1 MTNQQISSPPRD
13 FLCPITREIMQN
25 PVLLIE
31 DGHSYEL
38 YALQRWLRDHNSSP
52 MTNKPLRDRRFVHNF
67 NLKNAIE
74 EHCAQQET
82 LAFAN
87 RFLSFNIRSGRIPS
101 EWNDKPT
108 LKIRLSLLGGSN
120 VGKTTLARCLQY
132 GVQSSFVHLNTSA
145 TVGPDLI
152 FCYLDQLYENKYVII
167 IQLADIPGMER
178 YESCCDNHFRN
189 CHGAL
194 LLSDSTDID
203 SLERTELYWYKQ
215 LQTKGK
221 DDVEAILV
229 CNKIDLFETNCDV
242 HYRRIFYQ
250 RSEHF
255 ASSHNMPI
263 YHISALRGDN
273 IQAMFKQLILR
284 ILQNESLL
292 QQIKEN
298 SIGYDQISNRKE
310 SIRRT
315 SSIQVSIQ
323 PSSSSPPSSS
333 SSSSPRQ
340 NDNEG
345 NSSGGCCKFA

>member
-1 MTNQQISSPPRD
+1 
-13 FLCPITREIMQN
+13 
-25 PVLLIE
+25 
-31 DGHSYEL
+31 
-38 YALQRWLRDHNSSP
+38 

-67 NLKNAIE
+67 NLKSAIE
-74 EHCAQQET
+74 EYSAQQET
-82 LAFAN
+82 LSLAN
-87 RFLSFNIRSGRIPS
+87 TFLSFNIRSGRTPS
-101 EWNDKPT
+101 EWNNKTT

-132 GVQSSFVHLNTSA
+132 GIQSSFVHLHTSA
-145 TVGPDLI
+145 TVGPDLA
-152 FCYLDQLYENKYVII
+152 FFYLDQLYENNYVII

-221 DDVEAILV
+221 DHVEAILV
-229 CNKIDLFETNCDV
+229 CNKIDLLETNCDAQ
-242 HYRRIFYQ
+242 YRRIFFQ
-250 RSEHF
+250 RAEHF

-263 YHISALRGDN
+263 YHVSALRGDN

-284 ILQNESLL
+284 ILQNDSLL
-292 QQIKEN
+292 QQIKES
-298 SIGYDQISNRKE
+298 SIVYDQTSSYKE

-323 PSSSSPPSSS
+323 PSPPSSS
-333 SSSSPRQ
+333 RE
-340 NDNEG
+340 NDNDNDR

>member
-1 MTNQQISSPPRD
+1 
-13 FLCPITREIMQN
+13 
-25 PVLLIE
+25 
-31 DGHSYEL
+31 
-38 YALQRWLRDHNSSP
+38 

-67 NLKNAIE
+67 NLKSAIE
-74 EHCAQQET
+74 EYCAQQET
-82 LAFAN
+82 FSSAN
-87 RFLSFNIRSGRIPS
+87 RFLSFNIRSGRTPS

-132 GVQSSFVHLNTSA
+132 GVQSSFVHLHTSA
-145 TVGPDLI
+145 TVGPDLV
-152 FCYLDQLYENKYVII
+152 FFYLDQLYENKYVII

-221 DDVEAILV
+221 DHVEAILV
-229 CNKIDLFETNCDV
+229 CNKVDIFETTCDA
-242 HYRRIFYQ
+242 HYRRIFFQ
-250 RSEHF
+250 RAEHI
-255 ASSHNMPI
+255 ASTYNMPI

-284 ILQNESLL
+284 ILQNDALL
-292 QQIKEN
+292 QQIKET
-298 SIGYDQISNRKE
+298 SIGYDQTLNHKD

-323 PSSSSPPSSS
+323 PAPS
-333 SSSSPRQ
+333 RE
-340 NDNEG
+340 NVNER
-345 NSSGGCCKFA
+345 NSSGDCCKFA

>member
-1 MTNQQISSPPRD
+1 MTNQQLSSPPRD

-38 YALQRWLRDHNSSP
+38 YAIQRWLRDHNSSP
-52 MTNKPLRDRRFVHNF
+52 MTNKTLRDRRFVHNF

-74 EHCAQQET
+74 EYCAQQET
-82 LAFAN
+82 LSYAN
-87 RFLSFNIRSGRIPS
+87 RFLSFTIRSGRTPS
-101 EWNDKPT
+101 EWNNKPT

-132 GVQSSFVHLNTSA
+132 GIQSSFVHLNTSA

-152 FCYLDQLYENKYVII
+152 FFYLDQLYENKYVII

-178 YESCCDNHFRN
+178 YESCCDNHFRH
-189 CHGAL
+189 CHGAFL
-194 LLSDSTDID
+194 LADSTDID

-221 DDVEAILV
+221 DHVEAVLV
-229 CNKIDLFETNCDV
+229 CNKIDLFELNCDA
-242 HYRRIFYQ
+242 HYRRIFFQ
-250 RSEHF
+250 RAEHF
-255 ASSHNMPI
+255 ASSHHMSI
-263 YHISALRGDN
+263 YHVSALRGDN
-273 IQAMFKQLILR
+273 VQSMFKQLVLR
-284 ILQNESLL
+284 ILQNDSLL
-292 QQIKEN
+292 QQIKEA
-298 SIGYDQISNRKE
+298 SNVYEQKPTNQKD

-323 PSSSSPPSSS
+323 PASSEE
-333 SSSSPRQ
+333 
-340 NDNEG
+340 DINEG
-345 NSSGGCCKFA
+345 NSSGACCKLA

>member
-1 MTNQQISSPPRD
+1 
-13 FLCPITREIMQN
+13 
-25 PVLLIE
+25 
-31 DGHSYEL
+31 
-38 YALQRWLRDHNSSP
+38 
-52 MTNKPLRDRRFVHNF
+52 MTNKTLRDRRFVNNF
-67 NLKNAIE
+67 NLKSAIE
-74 EHCAQQET
+74 EYSAQQET
-82 LAFAN
+82 FSSAN
-87 RFLSFNIRSGRIPS
+87 KFLSFNIRSGRIPA

-132 GVQSSFVHLNTSA
+132 GSQSSFVHLHTSA
-145 TVGPDLI
+145 TVGPDLV
-152 FCYLDQLYENKYVII
+152 FLYLDQLYDKNYVII

-221 DDVEAILV
+221 DHVEAILV
-229 CNKIDLFETNCDV
+229 CNKIDLLETNCDA
-242 HYRRIFYQ
+242 HYRRVFFQ
-250 RSEHF
+250 RAEDF
-255 ASSHNMPI
+255 VSSHNMPV
-263 YHISALRGDN
+263 YHVSALRGDN

-292 QQIKEN
+292 QQIKES
-298 SIGYDQISNRKE
+298 SIVYDQTSNHKT

-315 SSIQVSIQ
+315 SSIQISVQ
-323 PSSSSPPSSS
+323 PPTSS
-333 SSSSPRQ
+333 RQ
-340 NDNEG
+340 NNNERD
-345 NSSGGCCKFA
+345 SSGGCCKFA

>member
-1 MTNQQISSPPRD
+1 
-13 FLCPITREIMQN
+13 
-25 PVLLIE
+25 
-31 DGHSYEL
+31 
-38 YALQRWLRDHNSSP
+38 

-67 NLKNAIE
+67 NLKSAIE
-74 EHCAQQET
+74 EYCAQQET
-82 LAFAN
+82 LSLAN
-87 RFLSFNIRSGRIPS
+87 KFLSFNIRSGRTPS

-132 GVQSSFVHLNTSA
+132 GSQSSFVHLNTSA
-145 TVGPDLI
+145 TVGPDLV
-152 FCYLDQLYENKYVII
+152 FFYLDQLYDNKYVII

-194 LLSDSTDID
+194 LLADSTDID

-221 DDVEAILV
+221 DHVEAILV
-229 CNKIDLFETNCDV
+229 CNKIDLFETTCDTY
-242 HYRRIFYQ
+242 YRRIFFERAEY
-250 RSEHF
+250 F
-255 ASSHNMPI
+255 TSSHNIPI
-263 YHISALRGDN
+263 YYISALRGDN

-292 QQIKEN
+292 QQVKESSN
-298 SIGYDQISNRKE
+298 IYDQTSSHQE

-315 SSIQVSIQ
+315 SSIQISIQ
-323 PSSSSPPSSS
+323 PPPSSS
-333 SSSSPRQ
+333 RE
-340 NDNEG
+340 NDNER

>member
-1 MTNQQISSPPRD
+1 M
-13 FLCPITREIMQN
+13 
-25 PVLLIE
+25 
-31 DGHSYEL
+31 

-67 NLKNAIE
+67 NLKSAIE
-74 EHCAQQET
+74 EYCAQQET
-82 LAFAN
+82 LSSTN
-87 RFLSFNIRSGRIPS
+87 RFLSFNIRSGHTPS
-101 EWNDKPT
+101 DWNDKPT

-132 GVQSSFVHLNTSA
+132 GVQSSFVHLHTSA
-145 TVGPDLI
+145 TVGPDLV
-152 FCYLDQLYENKYVII
+152 FFYLDQLYENRYVVI

-221 DDVEAILV
+221 DHVEAILV
-229 CNKIDLFETNCDV
+229 CNKIDIFETQCDV
-242 HYRRIFYQ
+242 QYRRIFFQ
-250 RSEHF
+250 RAEHF
-255 ASSHNMPI
+255 ASTHHMPI

-284 ILQNESLL
+284 ILQNDSLL
-292 QQIKEN
+292 EQIKET
-298 SIGYDQISNRKE
+298 SLIYEQTSNRKD
-310 SIRRT
+310 SIRRS

-323 PSSSSPPSSS
+323 PTPL
-333 SSSSPRQ
+333 
-340 NDNEG
+340 NEDV
-345 NSSGGCCKFA
+345 NERDSSGVCCKFA

>member
-1 MTNQQISSPPRD
+1 M
-13 FLCPITREIMQN
+13 
-25 PVLLIE
+25 
-31 DGHSYEL
+31 

-67 NLKNAIE
+67 NLKSAIE
-74 EHCAQQET
+74 EYCAQQET
-82 LAFAN
+82 LSSAN
-87 RFLSFNIRSGRIPS
+87 RFLSFNIRSGHIPS
-101 EWNDKPT
+101 DWSDRTT

-132 GVQSSFVHLNTSA
+132 GAQSSFVHLHTSA
-145 TVGPDLI
+145 TVGPDLV
-152 FCYLDQLYENKYVII
+152 FFYLDQLYENRYVII

-194 LLSDSTDID
+194 LLADSTDID

-221 DDVEAILV
+221 DHVEAILV
-229 CNKIDLFETNCDV
+229 CNKIDIFETHCDT
-242 HYRRIFYQ
+242 HYRRIFFQ
-250 RSEHF
+250 RAEHF

-263 YHISALRGDN
+263 YHVSALRGDN

-284 ILQNESLL
+284 ILENPSLL
-292 QQIKEN
+292 EQIKETSLIHDQN
-298 SIGYDQISNRKE
+298 SHRKD
-310 SIRRT
+310 SIRRS

-323 PSSSSPPSSS
+323 PASSTE
-333 SSSSPRQ
+333 
-340 NDNEG
+340 NMNER
-345 NSSGGCCKFA
+345 NSSGVCCKFA

>member
-1 MTNQQISSPPRD
+1 
-13 FLCPITREIMQN
+13 
-25 PVLLIE
+25 
-31 DGHSYEL
+31 
-38 YALQRWLRDHNSSP
+38 
-52 MTNKPLRDRRFVHNF
+52 MTNKTLRDRRFVHNF

-74 EHCAQQET
+74 EYGAQQET
-82 LAFAN
+82 LSIAN
-87 RFLSFNIRSGRIPS
+87 KFLSFNIRSGRTPS

-132 GVQSSFVHLNTSA
+132 GIQSSFVHLHTSA
-145 TVGPDLI
+145 TVGPDLA
-152 FCYLDQLYENKYVII
+152 FFYLDQLYENKYVII

-203 SLERTELYWYKQ
+203 SFERTELYWYKQ

-221 DDVEAILV
+221 DHVEAILV
-229 CNKIDLFETNCDV
+229 CNKIDLFETNCDAY
-242 HYRRIFYQ
+242 YRRIFFQ

-284 ILQNESLL
+284 ILQNELLL
-292 QQIKEN
+292 QQIKES
-298 SIGYDQISNRKE
+298 SIVYDQTSSPKE

-323 PSSSSPPSSS
+323 PSSS
-333 SSSSPRQ
+333 RE
-340 NDNEG
+340 NDNDR

>member
-1 MTNQQISSPPRD
+1 
-13 FLCPITREIMQN
+13 
-25 PVLLIE
+25 
-31 DGHSYEL
+31 
-38 YALQRWLRDHNSSP
+38 

-67 NLKNAIE
+67 NLKSAIE
-74 EHCAQQET
+74 EYSAQQET
-82 LAFAN
+82 LSLAN
-87 RFLSFNIRSGRIPS
+87 TFLSFNIRSGRTPS
-101 EWNDKPT
+101 EWNNKTT

-132 GVQSSFVHLNTSA
+132 GIQSSFVHLHTSA
-145 TVGPDLI
+145 TVGPDLA
-152 FCYLDQLYENKYVII
+152 FFYLDQLYENNYVII

-221 DDVEAILV
+221 DHVEAILV
-229 CNKIDLFETNCDV
+229 CNKIDLFETHCDA
-242 HYRRIFYQ
+242 HYRRTFFQ
-250 RSEHF
+250 RAEDF
-255 ASSHNMPI
+255 ASSHNMQI
-263 YHISALRGDN
+263 YYVSALHGDN
-273 IQAMFKQLILR
+273 IQTMFKQLILR
-284 ILQNESLL
+284 ILENELLL
-292 QQIKEN
+292 QQIKE
-298 SIGYDQISNRKE
+298 SIVYDQTSSHKE

-323 PSSSSPPSSS
+323 PSSS
-333 SSSSPRQ
+333 RE
-340 NDNEG
+340 NDNVS